1 MTASELAAL
10 TPLAALGLTSLAIVM
25 AIAVR
30 RHHAAAFALTLAG
43 LLIAGLGIIPASAAA
58 PIVAGELFR
67 IDELSLGITGVF
79 VITAI
84 VVALMSRPYLAHI
97 SDRPEEYYALLA
109 IATAGG
115 VALVSTNHLAGL
127 FIAIETMSVALYGL
141 IAYARQRML
150 SIEAA
155 IKYLIMTG
163 AASAVL
169 LFGVALIYVDTGG
182 LSFASIATAAS
193 GTFSHA
199 GLAGLA
205 LMIAGLAFKLAVAP
219 FHMWVPDVYQGAPAP
234 VAALIA
240 TISKGAVVI
249 VSFRML
255 SATGALA
262 HPEPLAILTAL
273 AIASMVA
280 GNLLALLQ
288 TRVKRLLAYS
298 SIAHLGYLLVG
309 VIAADALGLEAVV
322 FYLVAYFLMTLLAF
336 GVVAALST
344 PSEDADALA
353 TFRGLCFRR
362 PLLGLTLVISLLSLI
377 GVPLTA
383 GFMAKVYVLAA
394 GASQALWSL
403 VITLAVTSAVGAFY
417 YIRLIAV
424 TLARPEAAELE
435 TRTSVEMGTLLAVL
449 AIGVVLAGAAP
460 WLLDP
465 LLTRAAG
472 GLF

>member
-1 MTASELAAL
+1 MTSSELVSL
-10 TPLAALGLTSLAIVM
+10 LPLVALGVTSVAIVM
-25 AIAVR
+25 VVAVR
-30 RHHAAAFALTLAG
+30 RHHAAAYALALAG
-43 LLIAGLGIIPASAAA
+43 LAIALFALPWASSVA
-58 PIVAGELFR
+58 PTAAGELFQ
-67 IDELSLGITGVF
+67 IDGLALGMTGVF
-79 VITAI
+79 VVAALI
-84 VVALMSRPYLAHI
+84 VALMSRPYLALV
-97 SDRPEEYYALLA
+97 SDHPEEYYALLA

-115 VALVSTNHLAGL
+115 AALASTDHLVGL

-141 IAYARQRML
+141 IAYARQRLL
-150 SIEAA
+150 SLEAA
-155 IKYLIMTG
+155 LKYLIMTG

-169 LFGVALIYVDTGG
+169 LFGAALLYADTGG
-182 LSFASIATAAS
+182 LTFDAIAHAAAGS
-193 GTFSHA
+193 FSHA

-205 LMIAGLAFKLAVAP
+205 LVIAGLAFKLAVAP

-240 TISKGAVVI
+240 TVSKGAVVI

-262 HPEPLAILTAL
+262 HPEPLAILSAL

-309 VIAADALGLEAVV
+309 VIAADALGLQAVV

-344 PSEDADALA
+344 SAEDADSFA

-362 PLLGLTLVISLLSLI
+362 PLLGLALVISLLSLI

-383 GFMAKVYVLAA
+383 GFIAKVYVLAA
-394 GASQALWSL
+394 GTNEGLWTL
-403 VITLAVTSAVGAFY
+403 VITLAITSAVGAFY
-417 YIRLIAV
+417 YIRVIAL
-424 TLARPEAAELE
+424 TLSRSESAELE
-435 TRTSVEMGTLLAVL
+435 TRTTVEMGTLLAVL
-449 AIGVVLAGAAP
+449 AIAVILAGAAP

-465 LLTRAAG
+465 LLLHVVGAG
-472 GLF
+472 S